1 MKIINR
7 KIDGETVIVQDTKI
21 DSTVVGSVTVSESIL
36 LQLDGNIDGNLILS
50 NDSTVYIYGTVNGDV
65 DNIGG
70 FLEVFGTVNG
80 SVTCESGVCLIDS
93 KGSVTG
99 GLSG

>member
-7 KIDGETVIVQDTKI
+7 KIDGDTVIVQDTRF
-21 DSTVVGSVTVSESIL
+21 DSTVIGSVTVSECIL

-65 DNIGG
+65 NNIGG

-80 SVTCESGVCLIDS
+80 SVLCESGVCLIDS
-93 KGSVTG
+93 RGAVTG